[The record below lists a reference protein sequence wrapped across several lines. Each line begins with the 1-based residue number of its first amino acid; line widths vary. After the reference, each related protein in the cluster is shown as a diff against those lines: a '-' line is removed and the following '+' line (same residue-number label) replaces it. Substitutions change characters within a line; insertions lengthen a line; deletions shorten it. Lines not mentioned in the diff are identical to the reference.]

1 MYMQGRASGTDQL
14 CRSRIP
20 PRVGDARDKQRQQ
33 VCVSCWLLCLDL
45 ANGTFQL
52 SIRMLFY
59 MCAYFVWQPIRAW
72 DLDPQPRHNI
82 HFRDDLKSPFVAQ

>member
-1 MYMQGRASGTDQL
+1 
-14 CRSRIP
+14 
-20 PRVGDARDKQRQQ
+20 
-33 VCVSCWLLCLDL
+33 
-45 ANGTFQL
+45 
-52 SIRMLFY
+52 MLFY